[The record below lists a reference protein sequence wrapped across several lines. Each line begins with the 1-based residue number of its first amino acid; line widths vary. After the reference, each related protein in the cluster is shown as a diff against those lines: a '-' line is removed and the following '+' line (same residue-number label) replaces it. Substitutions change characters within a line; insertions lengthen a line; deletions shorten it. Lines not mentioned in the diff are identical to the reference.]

1 MQYWEELIKM
11 YSAIN
16 TEDYPSKEP
25 TSGNSNLALKALGII
40 GTPIL
45 FVLLTMS
52 ITMFNILCEIAEENG
67 WGQTWSYWLAKTIE
81 HPWLNIM
88 LPIII
93 CTTVLVMA
101 VNARR

>member
-1 MQYWEELIKM
+1 M

-25 TSGNSNLALKALGII
+25 VSGNSNLALKMLGIL
-40 GTPIL
+40 GTPVL

-52 ITMFNILCEIAEENG
+52 ITMFNILCEMAVEHG
-67 WGQTWSYWLAKTIE
+67 WNEIWSYWLDKTTE

-93 CTTVLVMA
+93 CTTVLIMV
-101 VNARR
+101 VNMRSK